1 MHHYSKGTQAFL
13 IWSFQYL
20 RSQGSKKTKVPA
32 VHKVQFSI
40 FNSMIYLAYFL
51 IKQEIQI

>member
-20 RSQGSKKTKVPA
+20 RSQGSKKTKVPV